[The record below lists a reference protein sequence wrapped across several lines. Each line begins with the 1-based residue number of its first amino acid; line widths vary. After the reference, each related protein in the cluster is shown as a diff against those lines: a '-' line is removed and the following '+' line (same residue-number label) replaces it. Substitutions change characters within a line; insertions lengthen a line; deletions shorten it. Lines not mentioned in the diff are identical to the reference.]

1 MQTVFVEMFN
11 RISSYRL
18 LGQLL
23 GLVGVEGFIRHIII
37 SSWAFHQP
45 HLATTPD
52 YAYSQAKLIGNGIV
66 FRIIE

>member
-1 MQTVFVEMFN
+1 
-11 RISSYRL
+11 L